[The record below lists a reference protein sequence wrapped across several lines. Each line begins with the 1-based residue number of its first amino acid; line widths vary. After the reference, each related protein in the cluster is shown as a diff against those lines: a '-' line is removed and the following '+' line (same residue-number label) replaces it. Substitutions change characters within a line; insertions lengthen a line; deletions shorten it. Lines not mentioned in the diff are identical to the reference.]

1 MALWQ
6 VDPARLQ
13 DQLER
18 IDAELRHLQLLQELL
33 QQYARSAPEQLAQ
46 LRRVQQKV
54 EDLMRSRRVVR
65 QAVCELQSSTR
76 KLSADVQK
84 DIQAAETAVKRLF

>member
-6 VDPARLQ
+6 VDLARLSAH
-13 DQLER
+13 LEQ
-18 IDAELRHLQLLQELL
+18 IDAELQHLQRLQELL
-33 QQYARSAPEQLAQ
+33 WQYAQGAPDQTVQ

-65 QAVCELQSSTR
+65 QAICELQSSTR
-76 KLSADVQK
+76 KLSADAQK
-84 DIQAAETAVKRLF
+84 DIQMAEATVKRLF